1 MATTS
6 LDPRLEPLATSSQA
20 GLHGPGV
27 SWASIFAGAVAAA
40 SLSLILL
47 VLGVGLGLSSVSPWA
62 HDGVSSTTFGVST
75 ILWIS
80 FTALASSGIGGY
92 IAGRLRTRWVGTHVD
107 EVYFRD
113 TAHGF
118 VAWGVATL
126 LTAAALT
133 SAIGSILGT
142 TLQAAGS
149 VAGAAGTTA
158 VAAAGG
164 AAATSARSSSNGGA
178 STYFTDSLFRKDAS
192 APAAQP
198 SAQPNAQSN
207 DANGNAEAATI
218 VAQSVRA
225 GAMSPDDTRYL
236 GQLVAQRTGLSQQ
249 DAEKRVTDT
258 FAKVQAAATDAAN
271 KAKEAADQSRKAS
284 AYASLWLFVSL
295 LLGAFTA
302 SLAATFGGRQRDL
315 I

>member
-1 MATTS
+1 MATTA
-6 LDPRLEPLATSSQA
+6 LDPRLEPVTTSHS

-27 SWASIFAGAVAAA
+27 SWGSIFAGAVAAA

-62 HDGVSSTTFGVST
+62 RDGVSATTFGVST
-75 ILWIS
+75 ILWIT
-80 FTALASSGIGGY
+80 FTGLASSGIGGY

-126 LTAAALT
+126 ITAAVLT

-158 VAAAGG
+158 MAAAGG
-164 AAATSARSSSNGGA
+164 AAATTARTSSNNSA
-178 STYFTDSLFRKDAS
+178 SSYFTDSLFRKDAS
-192 APAAQP
+192 AAPAPQA
-198 SAQPNAQSN
+198 N
-207 DANGNAEAATI
+207 DSSSNAEAATI

-225 GAMSPDDTRYL
+225 GTMAPEDSRYL

-249 DAEKRVTDT
+249 DAEKRVNDT
-258 FAKVQAAATDAAN
+258 FAKVQAAAADAATR
-271 KAKEAADQSRKAS
+271 AKDAADQARKAS
-284 AYASLWLFVSL
+284 AYASLWLFFSL
-295 LLGAFTA
+295 LLGAFAA